1 MPTIVFLVYNIEQ
14 EQTRCHH
21 SQREAVLI
29 NADIGCK
36 ESFTNWLEIGA
47 PFALIGYDPCSH
59 LFFFVDF
66 VLLFDNTTI

>member
-1 MPTIVFLVYNIEQ
+1 M
-14 EQTRCHH
+14 
-21 SQREAVLI
+21 EAVLI

-36 ESFTNWLEIGA
+36 ESSTNWLEIGA